1 MSDIRPAVAVLKGGR
16 SAEREISLV
25 TGAQVEAGLHE
36 AGFPVVTIDT
46 GDPDFIECIRRSEA
60 AVAFI
65 CLHGRYGED
74 GTIQGLLDLLDMPYV
89 GCGVLAS
96 ALAMDKAMSK
106 AVFNARGVPTP
117 EHVCV
122 RKGDIVD
129 PESIVATIGGRSVVK
144 PVREGSA
151 IGVTIVRDA
160 ADLPAAL
167 EDAFCYDDD
176 VLVEEFIE
184 GVEITVGV
192 LGTGRDCEALPT
204 LEIVPVNEFYDYV
217 SKYEPGMSQHV
228 IPARISETAQ
238 KASAEIALQAH
249 RALGCRGM
257 SRVDLIVTGEDIF
270 VLEVNTIPGMTP
282 TSLLPEAAAA
292 AGISF
297 PDLCARLVEDAL
309 AEGPAPACD

>member
-1 MSDIRPAVAVLKGGR
+1 MSERNPTVAVLKGGR

-25 TGAQVEAGLHE
+25 TGGQVEAGLRE
-36 AGFPVVTIDT
+36 AGFPVVVIDT
-46 GDPDFIECIRRSEA
+46 GDPGFIEAIRDGHA
-60 AVAFI
+60 DVAFI

-117 EHVCV
+117 GHVCV
-122 RKGDIVD
+122 RAGEPVD
-129 PESIVATIGGRSVVK
+129 PNEIVATVGARSVVK

-151 IGVTIVRDA
+151 IGVTIVEDA

-167 EDAFCYDDD
+167 EEAFRYDDD
-176 VLVEEFIE
+176 VLVEEFLE

-192 LGTGRDCEALPT
+192 LGTGAAAEALPT
-204 LEIVPVNEFYDYV
+204 LEIVPVNEFYDFV
-217 SKYEPGMSQHV
+217 SKYEPGMSRHI
-228 IPARISETAQ
+228 IPARISDAAQ
-238 KASAEIALQAH
+238 ERSAEAALLAH

-257 SRVDLIVTGEDIF
+257 SRVDLIVDGDEVS

-292 AGISF
+292 AGIAF
-297 PDLCARLVEDAL
+297 PALCDRLVRDAL
-309 AEGPAPACD
+309 REGPAPACY